1 MVAVIVLGADHAVLM
16 QEDDE
21 GMSVSLA
28 DEFNITFEE
37 FIRLIQVRDGKRRQA
52 ELRRA
57 LTPEDKARLM
67 QNLPL

>member
-1 MVAVIVLGADHAVLM
+1 M

>member
-1 MVAVIVLGADHAVLM
+1 
-16 QEDDE
+16 
-21 GMSVSLA
+21 MSVSLA

-37 FIRLIQVRDGKRRQA
+37 FSRLIQVRDGKRRRA

>member
-1 MVAVIVLGADHAVLM
+1 M
-16 QEDDE
+16 QEDD

-37 FIRLIQVRDGKRRQA
+37 FSRLIQVRDGKRRQA

>member
-1 MVAVIVLGADHAVLM
+1 MVADIVLGADHAVLM
-16 QEDDE
+16 QEDE